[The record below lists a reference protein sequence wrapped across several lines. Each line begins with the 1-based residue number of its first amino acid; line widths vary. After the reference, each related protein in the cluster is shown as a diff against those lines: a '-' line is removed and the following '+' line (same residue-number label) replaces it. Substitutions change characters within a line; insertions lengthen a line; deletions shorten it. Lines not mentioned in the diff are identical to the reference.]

1 MTLPDAPWIR
11 EAVAFGLPDNDMNKY
26 ELEEFNERLHECS
39 QSLKVAL
46 NHLKDVREWLEDAQ
60 DAVDSDNT
68 QPEYKE
74 IDAILDLVED
84 LETEIKSTK
93 GRLGER

>member
-26 ELEEFNERLHECS
+26 ELEEFNNNLHECS

-46 NHLKDVREWLEDAQ
+46 NHLEDVRHWLEDAQ